1 MFKNNNISKTPL
13 MLFIGAVSIGVLVMI
28 YPVISSNLNYRTSLK
43 QIDDYSANVSENP
56 NKVNDSILENA
67 RNYNK
72 KMVGINITNSFS
84 EEKKESADYLSQLDV
99 NGNGIMGYI
108 KIPRIDVEIPIYH
121 GTSSETLQKGVGH
134 LEGSSLPIGG
144 SGTHSILSGHRGLPS
159 SKLFTDLDQLK
170 KDDMF
175 YVYVLDNV
183 LAYKVDQ
190 IKIIDPS
197 DTRDLTIVDGK
208 DYITLV
214 TCTPYA
220 LNTHRL
226 LVRGEH
232 VEYKEDVLNNI
243 KASRKITIVDVL
255 FYGGLLVAIVII
267 LITIK
272 KIKELNSDDQKSN
285 DNSGNNSINTV
296 NLTTDG
302 VNIMNNSVSSNV
314 STISN
319 SIDNNVINSANNNL
333 MGNVANISTPINS
346 MNNVNISNSENEDI
360 EVLE

>member
-1 MFKNNNISKTPL
+1 
-13 MLFIGAVSIGVLVMI
+13 
-28 YPVISSNLNYRTSLK
+28 
-43 QIDDYSANVSENP
+43 
-56 NKVNDSILENA
+56 
-67 RNYNK
+67 
-72 KMVGINITNSFS
+72 
-84 EEKKESADYLSQLDV
+84 
-99 NGNGIMGYI
+99 
-108 KIPRIDVEIPIYH
+108 
-121 GTSSETLQKGVGH
+121 
-134 LEGSSLPIGG
+134 
-144 SGTHSILSGHRGLPS
+144 
-159 SKLFTDLDQLK
+159 
-170 KDDMF
+170 MF

-319 SIDNNVINSANNNL
+319 SIDNNVINSVNNNL
-333 MGNVANISTPINS
+333 IGNVANISTPINS